1 MRMSATFP
9 LLPGLA
15 LPSVP
20 ALFGALSAAP
30 AAVEAQ
36 RQLVA
41 VAVASVQ
48 APVVPATAQNFDDLD
63 LDQRVRLIG
72 EW

>member
-30 AAVEAQ
+30 AHVEAQ
-36 RQLVA
+36 RQPVA
-41 VAVASVQ
+41 TASVPAAVVVAS
-48 APVVPATAQNFDDLD
+48 AQDFDDLD